1 MGRREEKRSCCTWP
15 RILALVVLLIAGAIC
30 VWYFVPWD
38 YTINKVLDDVE
49 IPFGNS
55 DESTDDGVPPLK
67 DNDAIPN
74 TRKPQPVV
82 TPSPTL
88 SPTKPPDY
96 EFMRCNSG
104 NAGECCN
111 GQEGI
116 CDLRLNE
123 ALFATLHNGMATF
136 EDGFLFGPNHKYK
149 LEGALDRGY
158 RGLNLDICNC
168 GGEIM
173 FCHGI
178 CALGPRDVVDVMES
192 VNTFLDENPTEI
204 IVFIYQVDSN
214 VDQDVDLNV
223 FYEKLLMVD
232 GLVDKMYVHQGPNTP
247 WPTLGQLTASD
258 FRKQIVMFHY
268 NGPDCDADPGACPDG
283 LHQYTFYASDNDWE
297 HLDIASIEDRLSSCE
312 LRLNGRNQKIF
323 VGLNNFVSPPS
334 QSSAQNL
341 NDYASALSYIET
353 CSQLIGT
360 DINFLL
366 VDFWSEGDVPHV
378 AQDRNA
384 AIAAQR
390 QTRERKLLR

>member
-38 YTINKVLDDVE
+38 YTINKVLDDVD

-74 TRKPQPVV
+74 TIKPQPVV

-96 EFMRCNSG
+96 DFMRCNSE

-173 FCHGI
+173 FCHG
-178 CALGPRDVVDVMES
+178 E
-192 VNTFLDENPTEI
+192 
-204 IVFIYQVDSN
+204 Y
-214 VDQDVDLNV
+214 
-223 FYEKLLMVD
+223 
-232 GLVDKMYVHQGPNTP
+232 
-247 WPTLGQLTASD
+247 
-258 FRKQIVMFHY
+258 
-268 NGPDCDADPGACPDG
+268 
-283 LHQYTFYASDNDWE
+283 
-297 HLDIASIEDRLSSCE
+297 
-312 LRLNGRNQKIF
+312 LRLNF
-323 VGLNNFVSPPS
+323 
-334 QSSAQNL
+334 
-341 NDYASALSYIET
+341 
-353 CSQLIGT
+353 QLPKVLCEYNT
-360 DINFLL
+360 LEYN
-366 VDFWSEGDVPHV
+366 
-378 AQDRNA
+378 
-384 AIAAQR
+384 
-390 QTRERKLLR
+390 RKLIPCSLFSQEYVPSDQEMLWMLWKASIHFSTRTQRR